1 MRRRK
6 QGHRWPEYN
15 PQRTSELKS
24 LTESGGRQRLAAI
37 FAADVVGYSRLM
49 AADERATMAALEG
62 ARVIFRT
69 RIESSQGRV
78 IDMAGDSMLAVFD
91 SATGAVSAALAV
103 QQALEAVARTV
114 PDDRR
119 MRFRIGVHLGDVI
132 EKPDGTV
139 YGDGVNIAARLEG
152 LAAPGGIAVSDA
164 VRGVVR
170 NQLAVTFV
178 DLGEREVKNMAS
190 LRAYEVKVASS
201 LPDGDQPAVARRDRP
216 SVAVLPFANMSG
228 DPEQEYFA
236 DGISE
241 DVITELSKFH
251 SIFVIARN
259 SSFTYR
265 GQATDVRKV
274 AKDLGVR
281 YVLEGSVR
289 RAGTTIRVTAQL
301 VDATNGRH
309 VWAERYDRAL
319 VDLFAVQ
326 DEITRSIIG
335 AIAPGIV
342 MAEIQ
347 LSKGKTATE
356 LDTWDRI
363 MRAHWHIRRF
373 TAVDFREACR
383 LIEELLRHEPDNA
396 VALGDLAFSLHF
408 AAIFGWTDSP
418 QAAIARMG
426 ELAQRAVESDDQDA
440 AAHTSLAIHDLFS
453 GRHDDAMR
461 RLRRAIELNPNSSF
475 AHGYV
480 GVVNAFGGEHD
491 LAIETVQEAIRLSP
505 RDLLM
510 VIWRVVEGWA
520 HLGAERFD
528 QAAESARLAIGWNA
542 AFADAHAVLAS
553 ALGHAGRLDEARI
566 ALGECFRQFPG
577 LTLRDPRLI
586 RPFRRAADQERFLAG
601 LRKAGLAED
610 ARDHDSANSA
620 PAGGSGH

>member
-1 MRRRK
+1 MSPTVTVAAVPSATHLW
-6 QGHRWPEYN
+6 G
-15 PQRTSELKS
+15 TTL

-37 FAADVVGYSRLM
+37 LAADVVGYSRLM
-49 AADERATMAALEG
+49 TADEQATVAALDA
-62 ARVIFRT
+62 ARAIFRS

-78 IDMAGDSMLAVFD
+78 IDMAGDSVLAVFD
-91 SATGAVSAALAV
+91 SATGAVSAAVAV
-103 QQALEAVARTV
+103 QETLEAAARTTS
-114 PDDRR
+114 DDRR
-119 MRFRIGVHLGDVI
+119 MRFRIGVHLGDLI
-132 EKPDGTV
+132 EKADGTV

-164 VRGVVR
+164 VQGAVR
-170 NQLAVTFV
+170 NRLAITFV
-178 DLGEREVKNMAS
+178 DMGEREIKNMAS

-201 LPDGDQPAVARRDRP
+201 PSDAAQPAVARRDRP
-216 SVAVLPFANMSG
+216 SVAVLPFANISG

-251 SIFVIARN
+251 SLFVIARN
-259 SSFTYR
+259 SSFSYR
-265 GQATDVRKV
+265 GQSIDVRKV
-274 AKDLGVR
+274 AKDLNVR

-301 VDATNGRH
+301 IDATSGRH

-335 AIAPGIV
+335 SIAPGIV

-347 LSKGKTATE
+347 HSKGKTAAE

-373 TAVDFREACR
+373 TAVDFREAGR
-383 LIEELLRHEPDNA
+383 LIEELLAHEPDNV

-418 QAAIARMG
+418 SAAMARMG
-426 ELAQRAVESDDQDA
+426 ELAQRAVAADDQDA

-475 AHGYV
+475 AHGYA

-510 VIWRVVEGWA
+510 VIWRVAEAWS

-542 AFADAHAVLAS
+542 AFADAHAILAS

-566 ALGECFRQFPG
+566 ALDECVRQLPG
-577 LTLRDPRLI
+577 LTLSDHRLK
-586 RPFRRAADQERFLAG
+586 RPFRRAADQERFLDG
-601 LRKAGLAED
+601 LRKAGLAE
-610 ARDHDSANSA
+610 A
-620 PAGGSGH
+620 

>member
-1 MRRRK
+1 MR
-6 QGHRWPEYN
+6 
-15 PQRTSELKS
+15 
-24 LTESGGRQRLAAI
+24 ESGSKQRLAAI

-49 AADERATMAALEG
+49 AADERATVAALDA

-69 RIESSQGRV
+69 QIDSSHGRI
-78 IDMAGDSMLAVFD
+78 IDMAGDSVLAVFD
-91 SATGAVSAALAV
+91 SATGAVSAALAI
-103 QQALEAVARTV
+103 QQALEAAARAV

-132 EKPDGTV
+132 EKLDGTV

-152 LAAPGGIAVSDA
+152 LAAPGGIVVSDA
-164 VRGVVR
+164 VQGAVR
-170 NQLAVTFV
+170 NRLAITFV

-190 LRAYEVKVASS
+190 LRAYEVKVGASA
-201 LPDGDQPAVARRDRP
+201 PAASQLAVTRRDRP

-301 VDATNGRH
+301 VDATSGRH

-335 AIAPGIV
+335 SIAPGIV

-347 LSKGKTATE
+347 HSKAKTAAE

-383 LIEELLRHEPDNA
+383 LIEELLSHEPDNA

-418 QAAIARMG
+418 EAAMARMG
-426 ELAQRAVESDDQDA
+426 ELAQRAVEADDQDA
-440 AAHTSLAIHDLFS
+440 AAHTSLAIHELFS

-480 GVVNAFGGEHD
+480 GVVQAFGGEHD

-542 AFADAHAVLAS
+542 AFADAHAILAS

-566 ALGECFRQFPG
+566 ALDECARHFPG
-577 LTLRDPRLI
+577 LTLRDQRLK
-586 RPFRRAADQERFLAG
+586 RPFRRAADQERFLDG
-601 LRKAGLAED
+601 LRKAGLAE
-610 ARDHDSANSA
+610 A
-620 PAGGSGH
+620 

>member
-1 MRRRK
+1 
-6 QGHRWPEYN
+6 
-15 PQRTSELKS
+15 

-49 AADERATMAALEG
+49 AADERATMAALEA

-78 IDMAGDSMLAVFD
+78 IDMAGDSVLAVFD

-103 QQALEAVARTV
+103 QQALEAAAPTL

-164 VRGVVR
+164 VRGAVR
-170 NQLAVTFV
+170 NRLAVTFV

-190 LRAYEVKVASS
+190 LRAYEVEVASS
-201 LPDGDQPAVARRDRP
+201 LPDAGQPAVARRDRP

-241 DVITELSKFH
+241 DVITELSKFR

-347 LSKGKTATE
+347 HSKGKTATE

-383 LIEELLRHEPDNA
+383 LIEELLRHDPDNA

-418 QAAIARMG
+418 AAAMARMG

-453 GRHDDAMR
+453 WRHDDAMR

-475 AHGYV
+475 AHGYI
-480 GVVNAFGGEHD
+480 GVVNAFGGEHA

-510 VIWRVVEGWA
+510 VIWRVAEGWA

-528 QAAESARLAIGWNA
+528 QAAESARLAIGLNA
-542 AFADAHAVLAS
+542 AFGDAHAILAS

-566 ALGECFRQFPG
+566 ALDECFRQFPG
-577 LTLRDPRLI
+577 LTLRDPRLT
-586 RPFRRAADQERFLAG
+586 RPFRRAADQERFLEG

-620 PAGGSGH
+620 PAGGSGY